1 MEVRELLLL
10 LLLLLLSLL
19 IKSLFSSLPLPL
31 FSSLFTFSSSFSLS
45 PGVDSSLISKEWFIN
60 HYRWVVWKLAAME
73 VCFPNRWAGR

>member
-10 LLLLLLSLL
+10 LLFLLINLSFPLSLFPFFRP
-19 IKSLFSSLPLPL
+19 FSS
-31 FSSLFTFSSSFSLS
+31 FSSSFSLS

-73 VCFPNRWAGR
+73 ICFPNRWAGR